1 VCGLRKFLFNVHLYL
16 ALLAGIFVLTLGLTG
31 SIMAFEPELDHLF
44 HPRLSYVTP
53 GPHRL
58 SLAEI
63 GDAVQ
68 KAFPGERPAG
78 FLLSSDP
85 GISAGVSTKVG
96 VVAVN
101 PYTGEILGVR
111 PNGRDFLGSVHQL
124 HLRLLISNRADT
136 GKTIVSWT
144 GVVMLV
150 LLVSGIYLWWPVKR
164 IAINRRATGRRLW
177 FDLHNTIGIFSLL
190 FLIVL
195 TFTGLMIGFEEST
208 VPMLYR
214 LTNSQPSK
222 APAPPPPP
230 SAGASPITPDQAIE
244 IARNAI
250 PGTFPFQINAPGP
263 KGAYQIRSRFP
274 EDLTPG
280 GRSRVIV
287 DQYSGAVLFA
297 EGSRT
302 APAGSRIV
310 IANRAIHTGD
320 IFGIPSKFLMSL
332 ASLMAVA
339 QVVTGVV
346 MWWKRT
352 RARRSQ
358 SEPRALASG
367 AGGGPIAM

>member
-1 VCGLRKFLFNVHLYL
+1 LRKFLFNVHLYL
-16 ALLAGIFVLTLGLTG
+16 ALAAGIFVLTLGVTG
-31 SIMAFEPELDHLF
+31 SIMAFEPELDHLL
-44 HPRLSYVTP
+44 HPQLSYVTP

-63 GDAVQ
+63 GAAVQ
-68 KAFPGERPAG
+68 KAFPGERSGG
-78 FLLSSDP
+78 FLLSPDP
-85 GISAGVSTKVG
+85 GISVAVSTKRG

-101 PYTGEILGVR
+101 PHTGEVLGVR
-111 PNGRDFLGSVHQL
+111 PTGRDFLAYVHQL

-136 GKTIVSWT
+136 GKTIVSWA
-144 GVVMLV
+144 GVAMLL
-150 LLVSGIYLWWPVKR
+150 LLVSGVYLWWPVKR
-164 IAINRRATGRRLW
+164 VAVDRRATGRRFW
-177 FDLHNTIGIFSLL
+177 FDLHNAIGIFSLV
-190 FLIVL
+190 FLILL
-195 TFTGLMIGFEEST
+195 TFTGLMIGFEETT
-208 VPMLYR
+208 VPAFYR

-230 SAGASPITPDQAIE
+230 SAGAKPINADQAME

-250 PGTFPFQINAPGP
+250 PGTFPFQINVPGP
-263 KGAYQIRSRFP
+263 NGAYQIRSRFP

-280 GRSRVIV
+280 GRSRVVV

-302 APAGSRIV
+302 APAGARLV

-332 ASLMAVA
+332 ASLMAAA
-339 QVVTGVV
+339 QVVSGIA

-352 RARRSQ
+352 RARK
-358 SEPRALASG
+358 RAV
-367 AGGGPIAM
+367 

>member
-1 VCGLRKFLFNVHLYL
+1 MRKLLFNVHLYL
-16 ALLAGIFVLTLGLTG
+16 ALLAGVFVLTLGLTG
-31 SIMAFEPELDHLF
+31 SIMAFEPELDHIL

-53 GPHRL
+53 GARRL
-58 SLAEI
+58 SLVEI

-68 KAFPGERPAG
+68 KAFPGERPGG
-78 FLLSSDP
+78 FLLSPDAN
-85 GISAGVSTKVG
+85 ISVGVSTKRG

-111 PNGRDFLGSVHQL
+111 PNGRDFLGYVHQL

-136 GKTIVSWT
+136 GKTIVSWAAIA
-144 GVVMLV
+144 MLV

-164 IAINRRATGRRLW
+164 MAINRRATGRRFW
-177 FDLHNTIGIFSLL
+177 FDLHNAIGIFSLL
-190 FLIVL
+190 FLLLL
-195 TFTGLMIGFEEST
+195 TCTGVMIGFEEST
-208 VPMLYR
+208 VPLSYR

-222 APAPPPPP
+222 APAPPAPPP
-230 SAGASPITPDQAIE
+230 AGAKPITPDRAME

-250 PGTFPFQINAPGP
+250 PGTFPFQINIPGP

-302 APAGSRIV
+302 APAGARIV

-332 ASLMAVA
+332 ASLMAAA
-339 QVVTGVV
+339 QVISGVL

-352 RARRSQ
+352 RRVGQASRPVG
-358 SEPRALASG
+358 PRLEVKL
-367 AGGGPIAM
+367 P